1 MRVFGYSFWST
12 KTHWKEFY
20 EYERDLNRSIEGK
33 NDCSLH
39 V

>member
-20 EYERDLNRSIEGK
+20 EYERDLE
-33 NDCSLH
+33 SLH
-39 V
+39 